1 MTDQTKPWYLSRT
14 IWAALVTI
22 AAGGLGLVGLPID
35 DLDQNALVEAALQAV
50 TAIAGVVALV
60 GRLDARDRIG

>member
-1 MTDQTKPWYLSRT
+1 MTEQTKPWYLSRT